1 MHNGASANLDVIVIG
16 GGFAGV
22 TAARELGN
30 AGRSCLL
37 LEARDRLG
45 GRTWTS
51 ELAGVD
57 VELGGGWIHWLQPH
71 VWAETTRYGIEV
83 TESPEPD
90 RCVWLVDG
98 ERRSGDLAEF
108 DALLDRG
115 VERFCAGFEDVLDH
129 PYDPLRA
136 AEAVES
142 IDDLSEQDRLERLE
156 LSAEERAILS
166 GQLATNSHSP
176 CKSGGLVS
184 ALRWFAPAKWSN
196 PLTQDA
202 IARFKL
208 KTGTRSLVEAI
219 AGDSG
224 AEVRLSTP
232 VASVEQNGN
241 GVVVTARGGEAF
253 TASVAIV
260 AVPLNVLSEIQ
271 FAPELSEGKR
281 AAAAEGQASRGAK
294 VWISVRG
301 KLGKVYATAADN
313 APFSWIQSEY
323 DLPDGQL
330 LVGFAPDAEKLDG
343 NDLNGVR
350 SAIRDFFPEVEVTG
364 TYAHDWV
371 TDEFSLGTWG
381 FFRPSQT
388 SRYLRELQRPEGRMV
403 LAGGDIANLW
413 GGFIDGAIESGLTAA
428 RQARRT
434 LRGTDKQTRA
444 RVRPSG
450 GQAHADYS
458 Y

>member
-1 MHNGASANLDVIVIG
+1 MGNGANANFDTIVIG

-30 AGRSCLL
+30 AGHSCLL

-51 ELAGVD
+51 EFAGME
-57 VELGGGWIHWLQPH
+57 VELGGGWVHWLQPH
-71 VWAETTRYGIEV
+71 VWAEITRYGIEV
-83 TESPEPD
+83 AESPEPD

-108 DALLDRG
+108 DALLNRG
-115 VERFCAGFEDVLDH
+115 VERFCGGFEDVLGH

-136 AEAVES
+136 AEAVGS
-142 IDDLSEQDRLERLE
+142 IDDLSEQDRLEQLE

-176 CKSGGLVS
+176 GESGGLVS

-208 KTGTRSLVEAI
+208 RTGTRSLVEAI
-219 AGDSG
+219 AEDSG
-224 AEVRLSTP
+224 AEIRLSAP
-232 VASVEQNGN
+232 VSAVEQTDH
-241 GVVVTARGGEAF
+241 GVTVTTREGEAL

-260 AVPLNVLSEIQ
+260 AVPLNVLSAIR
-271 FAPELSEGKR
+271 FTPKLSEDKR
-281 AAAAEGQASRGAK
+281 AAAAQGQASRGAK
-294 VWISVRG
+294 VWIRVRG
-301 KLGKVYATAADN
+301 ELQKVYATAADS

-343 NDLNGVR
+343 NDLDQVR
-350 SAIRDFFPEVEVTG
+350 SAMGDFFPEAEVTG
-364 TYAHDWV
+364 AYAHDWV
-371 TDEFSLGTWG
+371 TDEFSRGTWG

-388 SRYLRELQRPEGRMV
+388 SRFLRELQRPEGRV
-403 LAGGDIANLW
+403 FLAGSDIANLW
-413 GGFIDGAIESGLTAA
+413 GGFIDGAIESGLTTARAA
-428 RQARRT
+428 RVSCRSPVGR
-434 LRGTDKQTRA
+434 K
-444 RVRPSG
+444 
-450 GQAHADYS
+450 H
-458 Y
+458 